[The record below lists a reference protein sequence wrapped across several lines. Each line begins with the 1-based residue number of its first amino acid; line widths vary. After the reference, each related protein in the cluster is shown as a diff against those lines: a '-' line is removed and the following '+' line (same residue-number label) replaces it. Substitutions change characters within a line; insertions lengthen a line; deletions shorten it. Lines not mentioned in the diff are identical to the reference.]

1 MNALENKTVAIIG
14 AGSVGAS
21 TAYAVMIRGSARNV
35 RLYDI
40 DAARVEAEVLDLAH
54 GSQFTGAGE
63 VSGSDDLREIE
74 GADVVVITAG
84 AKQHPGQTRLDL
96 AATNVRILRSLMPQL
111 LKRAPNAIYLLVTNP
126 CDVLTTAAQ
135 QISGLPAQRVFSTGT
150 VLDTARLRW
159 LLAQQAH
166 VSRQS
171 VHAQIIGEHGDTE
184 FPLWSSASIG
194 ATPLVDW
201 EVEGKRIFTPDRLN
215 SIADQVR
222 NAAYH
227 VIKGKGATNYAIGL
241 SAARIIEAILHNEQA
256 VLPVSTVLR
265 GFRGID
271 GVALSVPSVVSH
283 RGAEPVLTTSL
294 SEAETE
300 LLQRS
305 ASGLH
310 EVQESLGL

>member
-126 CDVLTTAAQ
+126 CDVLTTAVQ

>member
-21 TAYAVMIRGSARNV
+21 TAYAVMIRGSAMNV

-63 VSGSDDLREIE
+63 VSGSNDLREVE

-96 AATNVRILRSLMPQL
+96 AATNVDILRSLMPQL
-111 LKRAPNAIYLLVTNP
+111 LERAPQAIFLLVTNP

-159 LLAQQAH
+159 LLAQQAK

-194 ATPLVDW
+194 ATPLAEW
-201 EVEGKRIFTPDRLN
+201 EVGGEQIFTSERLN
-215 SIADQVR
+215 SVADEVR

-227 VIKGKGATNYAIGL
+227 VIRGKGATNYAIGL
-241 SAARIIEAILHNEQA
+241 SAARIIEAVLHDEHA

-271 GVALSVPSVVSH
+271 GVALSVPSVVSR

-294 SEAETE
+294 SESEAD
-300 LLQRS
+300 LLQQS
-305 ASGLH
+305 AAGLRH
-310 EVQESLGL
+310 VQKSLGL